1 MAGERS
7 DKTITL
13 TINAGEELELEPE
26 SSWGPTYF
34 YEHPYMVYG
43 MRSTGKSVL
52 GSLIKRLL
60 EEGSHLRQPAGASP
74 TAKEHNGAKS

>member
-26 SSWGPTYF
+26 SSWSPTYF

-52 GSLIKRLL
+52 GPLIKRLL
-60 EEGSHLRQPAGASP
+60 DEESRQPAGASP
-74 TAKEHNGAKS
+74 TAEEHNGAKS